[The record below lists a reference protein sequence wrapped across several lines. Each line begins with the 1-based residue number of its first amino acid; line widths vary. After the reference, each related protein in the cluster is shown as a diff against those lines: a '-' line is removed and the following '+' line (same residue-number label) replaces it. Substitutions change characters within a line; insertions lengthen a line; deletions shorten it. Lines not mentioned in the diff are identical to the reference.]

1 MRSTHPARGLA
12 CRRALVLLVI
22 AVAAAALTGWGC
34 AASSKTAKKGRAKTA
49 EPKSPVKTME
59 DVHNATYGV
68 AWKSGGTAKTAPY
81 KFSYMVRGGK
91 GQLLEVDT
99 SAFPDE
105 GAAGDAAA
113 RAMGERRLE
122 RIKNYILMGPI
133 VAIIGE
139 GRDFSVG
146 KTYDG
151 LMLRPDGR
159 PHFQYTCDREETVGG
174 VKGYHL
180 TVMSVK
186 GKSTEMEIVLS
197 PSFSFPLYIKEFTG
211 EDPIEISLKEK
222 D

>member
-1 MRSTHPARGLA
+1 MRSTRSLRGAALRHALA
-12 CRRALVLLVI
+12 LIVVLL
-22 AVAAAALTGWGC
+22 AAALVGWGC

-49 EPKSPVKTME
+49 VPKSPVETIDEVK
-59 DVHNATYGV
+59 HATYGV
-68 AWKSGGTAKTAPY
+68 MWSSAGTPKMAPY
-81 KFSYMVRGGK
+81 KFSFMSRAGK
-91 GQLLEVDT
+91 GQLLEVDA

-105 GAAGDAAA
+105 GATGDAAA

-122 RIKNYILMGPI
+122 RIQNYILMGPI
-133 VAIIGE
+133 VAIVGE
-139 GRDFSVG
+139 SRDFTVG

-180 TVMSVK
+180 TIVGVK
-186 GKSTEMEIVLS
+186 GKSTEMEVVLS
-197 PSFSFPLYIKEFTG
+197 PNFSFPLSIKEFTG
-211 EDPIEISLKEK
+211 EDPLEITLKEK